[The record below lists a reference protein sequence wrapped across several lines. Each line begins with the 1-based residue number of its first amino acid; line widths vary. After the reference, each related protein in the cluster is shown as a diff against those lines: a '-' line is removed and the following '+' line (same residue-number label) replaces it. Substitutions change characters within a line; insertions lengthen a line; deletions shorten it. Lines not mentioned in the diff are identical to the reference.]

1 MWWIIPVAVG
11 AYAAYQ
17 AHQEAKKQNKLIDQ
31 MKTSLSNQAVTNR
44 ELYLKRQ
51 QQLRKQQDIA
61 RTERLI
67 QMYKQIGA
75 QTAWA
80 AAQGLQ
86 GGGATRLNLVEKADA
101 EKDLRIIEE
110 NLENY
115 LLQLNIEQNAF
126 QTDVTNRLLQLEAQ
140 KIDPF
145 NNALRTFLNTVG
157 STLQIGSRLL

>member
-17 AHQEAKKQNKLIDQ
+17 AHQAAKKQNELIDQ
-31 MKTSLSNQAVTNR
+31 MKTSLSNQEVTNR

-51 QQLRKQQDIA
+51 QQLRKQQDLA

-145 NNALRTFLNTVG
+145 NNALQTFLNTVG